1 MTFWSR
7 RRIRRL
13 AITLTVLLA
22 ACGGKG
28 ESAEDETREE
38 AEEQEHEEGEKE
50 LSAFEL
56 EHGIGPVKEPVSL
69 GPVDPAL
76 ATTGQGIFEQ
86 KCSACH
92 KMESKYVGPALG
104 EVTTRRS
111 PAFIMNMILNP
122 MEMVERHPVGKQLLA
137 EHMTFM
143 ANQNLTQDDARAVL
157 EYLRT
162 QAKGPPKN

>member
-1 MTFWSR
+1 MTVWSR

-28 ESAEDETREE
+28 ESAEE
-38 AEEQEHEEGEKE
+38 AEEAAEEAPEYTEE

-56 EHGIGPVKEPVSL
+56 EHGIGPVKEPVTL

-76 ATTGQGIFEQ
+76 AATGQGIFEQ

-92 KMESKYVGPALG
+92 KMETKYVGPALG

-111 PAFIMNMILNP
+111 PAFVMNMILNP

-162 QAKGPPKN
+162 QAQGQPKN

>member
-1 MTFWSR
+1 MTSWSNR
-7 RRIRRL
+7 RVRRIG
-13 AITLTVLLA
+13 ITLAVLLA
-22 ACGGKG
+22 ACGGKD
-28 ESAEDETREE
+28 EQPPAEAPE
-38 AEEQEHEEGEKE
+38 APAVED

-56 EHGIGPVKEPVSL
+56 EHGIGPIKEPVAL
-69 GPVDPAL
+69 GPVDQAL
-76 ATTGQGIFEQ
+76 STTGQGVFEQ

-104 EVTTRRS
+104 EITTRRS
-111 PAFIMNMILNP
+111 PAFVMNMVLNP

-143 ANQNLTQDDARAVL
+143 ANQNLTVDDARAVL

-162 QAKGPPKN
+162 QAPGPPKN

>member
-1 MTFWSR
+1 MTSWST
-7 RRIRRL
+7 RRIRGIGIAL
-13 AITLTVLLA
+13 AVLVA
-22 ACGGKG
+22 ACGGKD
-28 ESAEDETREE
+28 EQPPAEAPE
-38 AEEQEHEEGEKE
+38 APAVDE

-56 EHGIGPVKEPVSL
+56 EHGIGPIKEPVTL
-69 GPVDPAL
+69 GPVDQAL

-92 KMESKYVGPALG
+92 KMASKYVGPALA

-111 PAFIMNMILNP
+111 PAFVMNMILNP

-143 ANQNLTQDDARAVL
+143 ANQNLTVDDARAVL

-162 QAKGPPKN
+162 QAPAQPKN

>member
-1 MTFWSR
+1 MKIWMGPPVRGVGVT
-7 RRIRRL
+7 L
-13 AITLTVLLA
+13 AVLLS
-22 ACGGKG
+22 ACGAK
-28 ESAEDETREE
+28 AEAPE
-38 AEEQEHEEGEKE
+38 AAPPATGSSE
-50 LSAFEL
+50 LSAFEV
-56 EHGIGPVKEPVSL
+56 EHGIGPVKEAVTL

-76 ATTGQGIFEQ
+76 VATGKTVFEQ

-92 KMESKYVGPALG
+92 KMETKYVGPALG

-111 PAFIMNMILNP
+111 PAYIMNMVLNP
-122 MEMVERHPVGKQLLA
+122 TEMVERHPVAKQLLA

-143 ANQNLTQDDARAVL
+143 ANQNLTVDDARAVL

>member
-1 MTFWSR
+1 MTSWSR

-13 AITLTVLLA
+13 GVTLALLLA
-22 ACGGKG
+22 ACGGT
-28 ESAEDETREE
+28 AEQQPAGAPE
-38 AEEQEHEEGEKE
+38 APAAEA

-56 EHGIGPVKEPVSL
+56 EHGIGPIKEPVTL

-76 ATTGQGIFEQ
+76 AATGQGVFEQ
-86 KCSACH
+86 MCSACH

-104 EVTTRRS
+104 DVTTRRS

>member
-28 ESAEDETREE
+28 ESGEE
-38 AEEQEHEEGEKE
+38 AEEAEEAQEHAEE

-56 EHGIGPVKEPVSL
+56 EHGIGPVKEPVTL

-76 ATTGQGIFEQ
+76 AATGKGIFEQ

-104 EVTTRRS
+104 EVTARRS

-162 QAKGPPKN
+162 QAQGQPKN

>member
-13 AITLTVLLA
+13 GVTLTLLLA
-22 ACGGKG
+22 ACGGTD
-28 ESAEDETREE
+28 EQPPAEAPE
-38 AEEQEHEEGEKE
+38 APAAEE

-56 EHGIGPVKEPVSL
+56 EHGVGPIKEPVTL

-76 ATTGQGIFEQ
+76 AAKGQGVFEQ
-86 KCSACH
+86 MCSACH
-92 KMESKYVGPALG
+92 KMETKYVGPALG

-122 MEMVERHPVGKQLLA
+122 MEMVERHPIGKQLLA

>member
-1 MTFWSR
+1 MTSWSR

-28 ESAEDETREE
+28 ESAEEAEE
-38 AEEQEHEEGEKE
+38 AEEAQEPVGE

-56 EHGIGPVKEPVSL
+56 EHGIGPVKEPVTL

-76 ATTGQGIFEQ
+76 ATTGQGIFEL

-104 EVTTRRS
+104 EVTSRRS
-111 PAFIMNMILNP
+111 PAFVMNMILNP
-122 MEMVERHPVGKQLLA
+122 MEMVERHPVGEQLLA

-143 ANQNLTQDDARAVL
+143 ANQNLTPDDARAVL

-162 QAKGPPKN
+162 QAKGQPKN

>member
-13 AITLTVLLA
+13 GTTLTVLLA
-22 ACGGKG
+22 ACGGAG
-28 ESAEDETREE
+28 EQQPAAEPE
-38 AEEQEHEEGEKE
+38 APAVAE

-56 EHGIGPVKEPVSL
+56 EHGIGPVKEPVVL

-162 QAKGPPKN
+162 QAQGQPKN